1 MFMPCLG
8 ARLYLIALCVGE
20 SDREKV
26 FLFTSAHRLFL
37 RFGAAARASFPLPR
51 TPIDTH
57 ASDLLCDTP
66 IMTPPPTLSPVSAPP
81 HIAITFRAV
90 TAPFDAP
97 HSGGPKKLA
106 VVGSIPELGGWH
118 LEGGVPLAHQA
129 GGAPSLTPS
138 GDLVWESPPVRVP
151 AFSFPFE
158 YRYVANGHRSSP
170 TSRPLA
176 WDDAARVCTG
186 TVADAGATDRF
197 SFDGADAGWVTASG
211 VGGFQVRVG
220 VPPGSDAP
228 LVTLEEGAGVGARG
242 FDVALFEA
250 CPHDPAAP
258 SGKPFAVVED
268 AWSGGGEAP
277 LSPVASGRAAD
288 AAAAAVPAP
297 GRGVTFLMN
306 APSLAALAF
315 RIDVTDRASGA
326 LLARGFVPPSQLAP
340 LEGHIT
346 APLLSPSLSCVG
358 TLSASFLVVTALDH
372 PSNSLAGLQRA
383 RWTPG
388 RGAPMLD
395 IGHRG
400 AGASSTSRA
409 RVAENTLLAFQA
421 AAAVH
426 SDYVEMDVHV
436 TRDAEV
442 VVHHDSDV
450 RVAIGKSQTVTLSI
464 ASLTLAQLR
473 SAEFEA
479 AMRTGAQPGD
489 RAAALGAA
497 AADAAR
503 SLKRTLSSGEDIL
516 RTHARPTFGSPAEG
530 DLLDGVA
537 EDGEGKGGVPVSSPS
552 TTKPRAPPPAAS
564 AGASRAHA
572 VAARPPP
579 ASPWRVADRVATL
592 RDCFRAAPP
601 WLGWNCELKYPDA
614 VAAAASPHVRPLGR
628 NEFADAVLRVVM
640 DEAGGH
646 GPAGGSPTV
655 GTGGGGGGSSSSAR
669 RVIFSSFDPDLCT
682 LLALKQPRHP
692 VFFLTNAGSA
702 SFSDPRMNGVGA
714 ALDFAAASHLQGVVA
729 HAAGV
734 LPRLHAIVATAHA
747 RGLHLFTWGD
757 DNNDPIAYAAQR
769 AAGVDGVISDDV
781 AAHTR
786 RDGKTASHF
795 VGGGSVADA
804 AGGGP
809 PRPESRL
816 AGLSLGD
823 EWGRVG

>member
-1 MFMPCLG
+1 MAP
-8 ARLYLIALCVGE
+8 A
-20 SDREKV
+20 
-26 FLFTSAHRLFL
+26 
-37 RFGAAARASFPLPR
+37 
-51 TPIDTH
+51 
-57 ASDLLCDTP
+57 
-66 IMTPPPTLSPVSAPP
+66 LSPVTAPP
-81 HIAITFRAV
+81 ARIISIIFRAV

-118 LEGGVPLAHQA
+118 LEGGVPLAHQS
-129 GGAPSLTPS
+129 GSSSLTPR

-151 AFSFPFE
+151 AASFPFE

-176 WDDAARVCTG
+176 WDAAVRVCTG
-186 TVADAGATDRF
+186 TPADAGTTDRF

-211 VGGFQVRVG
+211 VCGFQVRVG
-220 VPPGSDAP
+220 LPPGSDAP
-228 LVTLEEGAGVGARG
+228 LVTLEAAAGVGASG

-258 SGKPFAVVED
+258 TGKPFAVMED

-277 LSPVASGRAAD
+277 LSPVASAR
-288 AAAAAVPAP
+288 AAAAARAAAPAP

-306 APSLAALAF
+306 APSLATLAF
-315 RIDVTDRASGA
+315 RVDVTDRGTGA

-340 LEGHIT
+340 LEGHLT
-346 APLLSPSLSCVG
+346 APLLSPALACVG

-388 RGAPMLD
+388 RSAPMLD

-516 RTHARPTFGSPAEG
+516 RTHARPTFGSPPEG
-530 DLLDGVA
+530 DLLDDVA
-537 EDGEGKGGVPVSSPS
+537 EDGGGGNGVPVPSSS
-552 TTKPRAPPPAAS
+552 TTTTKPRPPPPAPS
-564 AGASRAHA
+564 AGAARAHA

-655 GTGGGGGGSSSSAR
+655 VRGGGGAGASCPPPAR

-692 VFFLTNAGSA
+692 VFFLTNAGPA
-702 SFSDPRMNGVGA
+702 TFSDPRMNGVDA
-714 ALDFAAASHLQGVVA
+714 ALDFAAASNLQGVVA
-729 HAAGV
+729 HSAGV
-734 LPRLHAIVATAHA
+734 LPRLHAIVAAAHA

-757 DNNDPIAYAAQR
+757 DNNDPVAYAAQR

-795 VGGGSVADA
+795 VAGSAVADA
-804 AGGGP
+804 AGGGG
-809 PRPESRL
+809 RRGRSR
-816 AGLSLGD
+816 GWRG
-823 EWGRVG
+823 